1 MGELLGFLGF
11 VAGLWFLVAPGLALA
26 SASRARKRAEE
37 LDGRLLSLEL
47 ELSQLRENL
56 RAARAA
62 SQLSARPQPAPVLP
76 AAPAPVFAPVVAPV
90 LAPPEPVQAHAEP
103 ILAQT
108 EPISAPIEPAL
119 PQIEPIPAQPEPA
132 QAQPETTAAP
142 PAPAPSLKPWSPSLL
157 PEGLLG
163 GLSPASQEASEPS
176 PSDAPAEQ
184 VPSLKSTGFDIE
196 KLLGVRGAAWL
207 GAIALAIAGTLFAKY
222 SIENNLIPPAVRIAL
237 LIIIGAG
244 ALLASEWPL
253 RPRYT
258 PTANSV
264 AGAGIAVLYSAFY
277 AGHSLYGLFDTKV
290 TFALMILTTVV
301 AALLSIRYDAMFIAG
316 LGLVGGFATPLLL
329 STGQDR
335 PVALFLYI
343 LLLDIGFLVMAVRR
357 GWHLITLISL
367 FLTLAIQGGW
377 LALRLE
383 PAKLRTGLGFATLF
397 SLLYLALPS
406 VAVWVRGRSDDE
418 SEEKRD
424 AQQNQTLMVVS
435 LVAGVAPLLLA
446 LHIATTTDYAGQWPL
461 LYGFLG
467 CLNAALLVVAVRRA
481 QAPLLIAAAAATVLS
496 IIGMRGEPA
505 WVAAPWGAT
514 LGTIGL
520 FMLPNLGG
528 RLAALW
534 PPKAK
539 PVAEHADLLEAA
551 GLVGVVGL
559 VIYTALLFGKARSD
573 HPWLAWTL
581 ELAIFALLWERSA
594 GHRTH
599 SGLRYVA
606 TLGALALGGL
616 GLMRLV
622 AATSRVDE
630 MDSWAHIVLRE
641 LAGPALLAM
650 LYGVLASWRG
660 LGAKDEPAKSRV
672 VEWEAAVLA
681 ACGWGLVGL
690 SYCVS
695 EHTLSAN
702 PVPLVACLFI
712 YDLMLVLVALR
723 RTWTALMPLMLVVT
737 AGLVT
742 GWHVDNFQKQDAVA
756 ALLVYGLLYAL
767 FLGLPLLLVYRNQ
780 RSWQL
785 RRGPYLASALA
796 GAAFFPAVYDAVTR
810 SIGKAAIGLLPLL
823 FAFGAVLGLTAVQ
836 RLPKPPADW
845 MAPELAARRRLG
857 HRALFAA
864 MALGFV
870 TLAVPL
876 QLDRQWII
884 VAWALEAAAV
894 MRLFGLLPHPG
905 LKYFGMALYL
915 LVAARLL
922 LDPHVLELQPR
933 GYVVVNWLL
942 YTYGVPA
949 ACFLFGAAWLR
960 AVEVDKH
967 DPWERQLF
975 GKEPRLATAVAF
987 VGLVLVFA
995 LINLEIS
1002 DAFSTGKY
1010 AELSFERSYAR
1021 DLTTSLAWALYGIVL
1036 LIVGMWRKTR
1046 ALRFVSLGFLVL
1058 TILKVFLLDL
1068 SNLKGVYRPLS
1079 FLGLAASLIFVSL
1092 LYQRFVFGEEKKGK
1106 SDAQ

>member
-1 MGELLGFLGF
+1 MDGLLGFFAF
-11 VAGLWFLVAPGLALA
+11 VAGLWFLVGPGVALVA
-26 SASRARKRAEE
+26 ASRARRRAEE
-37 LDGRLLSLEL
+37 LEARLFNMEL
-47 ELSQLRENL
+47 EVGQLRDSL
-56 RAARAA
+56 RSARAA
-62 SQLSARPQPAPVLP
+62 GQLTAAQQALPVSRA
-76 AAPAPVFAPVVAPV
+76 AAPAVFAPPEPAFAPPEPV
-90 LAPPEPVQAHAEP
+90 LAPPEPV
-103 ILAQT
+103 L
-108 EPISAPIEPAL
+108 
-119 PQIEPIPAQPEPA
+119 
-132 QAQPETTAAP
+132 AP
-142 PAPAPSLKPWSPSLL
+142 PAPVFAESAPIAAESEPAFEQAAPAAVAEPPAAPAPAQPPSLQPWSPSLL

-163 GLSPASQEASEPS
+163 GLATGQPPAAPS
-176 PSDAPAEQ
+176 KEPAEQ
-184 VPSLKSTGFDIE
+184 VPSLKPAAFDIE

-277 AGHSLYGLFDTKV
+277 AGHSLYGLFDGKV

-301 AALLSIRYDAMFIAG
+301 AALLSIRYNAMFIAG

-343 LLLDIGFLVMAVRR
+343 LLLDIGFLAMAVRR

-367 FLTLAIQGGW
+367 FLTLCIQGGW
-377 LALRLE
+377 LALKMN
-383 PAKLRTGLGFATLF
+383 PAKLQVGLSFATLS

-406 VAVWVRGRSDDE
+406 VAVWMQRLGK
-418 SEEKRD
+418 SEQKDGE
-424 AQQNQTLMVVS
+424 ATNQTLLVVS

-446 LHIATTTDYAGQWPL
+446 LHIATTVDYAAQWPL

-467 CLNAALLVVAVRRA
+467 CLNAALLVVAVRRS

-496 IIGMRGEPA
+496 LIGLRGEPHFIA
-505 WVAAPWGAT
+505 HPWSAT
-514 LGTIGL
+514 LATVGL
-520 FMLPNLGG
+520 FLLPNLGG

-534 PPKAK
+534 PPRQK
-539 PVAEHADLLEAA
+539 PPGEHADLLEAA
-551 GLVGVVGL
+551 GLVSTVGL
-559 VIYTALLFGKARSD
+559 VIYTLLVFGKVGS
-573 HPWLAWTL
+573 HQPWLAWTL
-581 ELAIFALLWERSA
+581 ELAIFAFLWERSA
-594 GHRTH
+594 GHRSHT
-599 SGLRYVA
+599 GLRYVA
-606 TLGALALGGL
+606 PLGALALGGL
-616 GLMRLV
+616 AFMRLV
-622 AATSRVDE
+622 ASIEHAEDL
-630 MDSWAHIVLRE
+630 MNKAHIVLRE
-641 LAGPALLAM
+641 LAAPALLAM

-660 LGAKDEPAKSRV
+660 LGAKAEPARSRV
-672 VEWEAAVLA
+672 AEWEAAVLA
-681 ACGWGLVGL
+681 ACAWGLGGL
-690 SYCVS
+690 AYCLG
-695 EHTLSAN
+695 ERALSAN
-702 PVPLVACLFI
+702 PGPLVVCLFI
-712 YDLMLVLVALR
+712 YDFMLVLVALR
-723 RTWTALMPLMLVVT
+723 RTWTALMPVTLAVT
-737 AGLVT
+737 AGLVL
-742 GWHVDNFQKQDAVA
+742 GWHVNHFQRPDAVW
-756 ALLVYGLLYAL
+756 ALGVYGSLYVL
-767 FLGLPLLLVYRNQ
+767 FLALPLVLVYRN
-780 RSWQL
+780 RRGWQL

-796 GAAFFPAVYDAVTR
+796 GAAFFPVIYDTVTR

-836 RLPKPPADW
+836 RLPRPPVEW
-845 MAPELAARRRLG
+845 MAVELAARRRLG

-949 ACFLFGAAWLR
+949 VCFLLGAAWLR
-960 AVEVDKH
+960 SVEVEKH

-975 GKEPRLATAVAF
+975 GESPRLASAVSF

-1021 DLTTSLAWALYGIVL
+1021 DLTTSLAWALYGLVL
-1036 LIVGMWRKTR
+1036 LMVGMWRKTR

-1092 LYQRFVFGEEKKGK
+1092 LYQRFVFAEQKRGA
-1106 SDAQ
+1106 SDGQ